1 MTQAEAFV
9 FEPKITNTNKR
20 IIEKLLSNGT
30 EKLILMPSRPLSERE
45 TKDLNSVIRY
55 YQSRYSNVEVA
66 VIDETKQTEQSTI
79 SNISCLKI
87 HFEVL
92 QFAFICRNEEKLA
105 TMAEK
110 VTGHLIPTNGLM
122 LPDLEM
128 FGQNLVYEDP
138 KDYRI
143 YDEIPY
149 VNECDLCP
157 KSVFEES
164 VEDEYFTPILKKLL
178 KDARYTH
185 SKSTAE
191 SAYKLAVKFHGNNEP
206 TWTDSEFESA
216 AYVAGLL
223 HDCAKDLDKTYQ
235 KNIVAMIDTQF
246 VLPSFAWHQFA
257 SMYLAEE
264 LFGINNVQ
272 LLSAIG
278 FHCTGCSSMTALET
292 YVYMADKMEPS
303 RDFKTDVYWDMLDQG
318 WMPVF
323 VKILEDQRSY
333 LVSKGVDPETNELTT
348 AMYDCYLGEK
358 RHAK

>member
-9 FEPKITNTNKR
+9 FEPKITNKNKR
-20 IIEKLLSNGT
+20 IIEKLLLNGT
-30 EKLILMPSRPLSERE
+30 EKLILMPSRPLSDME
-45 TKDLNSVIRY
+45 TDDLNSIIRY
-55 YQSRYSNVEVA
+55 YQSTYSNVEFV
-66 VIDETKQTEQSTI
+66 VIDVTKQDEQSKAG
-79 SNISCLKI
+79 NISCLEI
-87 HFEVL
+87 YFDVP
-92 QFAFICRNEEKLA
+92 QFAFVCRNEDKLFSL
-105 TMAEK
+105 AEK

-122 LPDLEM
+122 LPNLEM
-128 FGQNLVYEDP
+128 FGNNLVYEDP
-138 KDYRI
+138 KDFRI

-157 KSVFEES
+157 KSVIEER
-164 VEDEYFTPILKKLL
+164 VEEEYFTPILKKLL
-178 KDARYTH
+178 KDARCKH

-206 TWTDSEFESA
+206 SWTDSEFESA

-223 HDCAKDLDKTYQ
+223 HDCAKDLDKAYQ
-235 KNIVAMIDTQF
+235 KKIVAMMDTGY

-278 FHCTGCSSMTALET
+278 FHCTGCSSMTPLET
-292 YVYMADKMEPS
+292 YVYMADKMEPT

-333 LVSKGVDPETNELTT
+333 LVSRGVDPETNELTT

-358 RHAK
+358 RYAK